1 MIVAVIEDFSA
12 TKTHI
17 ESDKNKMFCYW
28 GGIPGCFFQCKMK
41 KINLAHFLSNRFMF
55 KEGACLLSVHL
66 VRGAVT

>member
-41 KINLAHFLSNRFMF
+41 KINLAHFF
-55 KEGACLLSVHL
+55 V
-66 VRGAVT
+66 